1 MDTDGK
7 LSFYDEMDAVLGC
20 RDVVTLRNVA
30 EAGASA
36 STSAAKSDATES
48 KDNEL
53 LGQDTSP
60 EARTERKKKR
70 KRARPQEG
78 DEEGDLIKASLVG
91 MEKQRKEM
99 NTMME
104 RMQEQQANTMN
115 ALVGAL
121 TNFLQNS
128 GNNNK

>member
-1 MDTDGK
+1 M
-7 LSFYDEMDAVLGC
+7 
-20 RDVVTLRNVA
+20 
-30 EAGASA
+30 
-36 STSAAKSDATES
+36 
-48 KDNEL
+48 
-53 LGQDTSP
+53 
-60 EARTERKKKR
+60 ERKKKR

-104 RMQEQQANTMN
+104 SFTRMQEQQANTMN